1 MTDPEF
7 DTLIATFKAKD
18 AFEAFVADH
27 GGIDGALGMNAY
39 CNAFAVEV
47 HDEYADDLQRWTV
60 ALATAREYVDQ
71 GVTGY

>member
-1 MTDPEF
+1 MTYQFE
-7 DTLIATFKAKD
+7 TATD
-18 AFEAFVADH
+18 AHAAFVIFVDQH
-27 GGIDGALGMNAY
+27 GGVNGDLAMNAY